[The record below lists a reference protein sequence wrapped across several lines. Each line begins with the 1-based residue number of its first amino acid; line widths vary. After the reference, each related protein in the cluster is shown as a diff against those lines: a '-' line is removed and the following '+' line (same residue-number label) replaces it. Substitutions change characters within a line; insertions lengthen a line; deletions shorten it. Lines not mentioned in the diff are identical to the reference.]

1 MSFYTSAIATQIID
15 AQFDQSK
22 FRSEFRIVK
31 DGLYSTAMRI
41 LNVGLLADVAS
52 AESGGRYNLLTGAHG
67 VIRNI
72 YLYDGRQVLDQVIN
86 YADKCAFNSYN
97 HSNNENRDLYKAL
110 SKHGMG
116 FCFDREPATSGTPP
130 PPQPT
135 LIKEDFPNQ
144 SHTPK
149 PSPQESALGFINLR
163 EVFPLLKQLPLISTM
178 MFPNLRV
185 VVEYAVAD
193 SLVQTD
199 GVVTGTALP
208 ILVVDQVMNDAL
220 EQSTVSNFKNVV
232 WTATEVE
239 SVTIPAAPFPAGN
252 PAADPPIPAGA
263 AGVQS
268 TKVRLNGFSNKTLM
282 NMLVQ
287 KKGTTSVSSLYKS
300 HGSITGYGEAIQV
313 AVNGSNLFPLEGV
326 ISPNQRLALLH
337 DTFGACNAHPGSAN
351 LAIYNSSNFIDFAS
365 ARVGQTDYFGC
376 VVGKPITS
384 LELQYSRQYN
394 TIVGSAIDSRYNQAL
409 TLNVFG
415 SVLKSIVKTPK
426 GYSVLYL

>member
-1 MSFYTSAIATQIID
+1 MSFYTSAISTQIID
-15 AQFDQSK
+15 AQFDSSK

-41 LNVGLLADVAS
+41 LNIGLLANEAS

-97 HSNNENRDLYKAL
+97 HTNNENRDLYKAL

-116 FCFDREPATSGTPP
+116 FVFDK
-130 PPQPT
+130 QPVASSELPLPINHT

-149 PSPQESALGFINLR
+149 ESAQESALGFINLR
-163 EVFPLLKQLPLISTM
+163 EVFPLLKQLPLVSTK

-185 VVEYAVAD
+185 VVEYAVAE
-193 SLVQTD
+193 SLVLND
-199 GVVTGTALP
+199 AGAITGTALP

-220 EQSTVSNFKNVV
+220 EASTLSSFKNVV
-232 WTATEVE
+232 WTACEVE
-239 SVTIPAAPFPAGN
+239 SVTIAPVPSGT
-252 PAADPPIPAGA
+252 
-263 AGVQS
+263 GVQS

-313 AVNGSNLFPLEGV
+313 AVNGSNLFPLEGI

-337 DTFGACNAHPGSAN
+337 DTYGACDAHPGSAN
-351 LAIYNSSNFIDFAS
+351 LAIYNSSDFIDFAS

-384 LELQYSRQYN
+384 LELQYSREYDN
-394 TIVGSAIDSRYNQAL
+394 SIDSRYKQGL
-409 TLNVFG
+409 TLNIFG

>member
-1 MSFYTSAIATQIID
+1 MSFYTSSISTQIID

-41 LNVGLLADVAS
+41 LNIGLLANEAS
-52 AESGGRYNLLTGAHG
+52 AESGGRYNLLTGSHG
-67 VIRNI
+67 IVRNI
-72 YLYDGRQVLDQVIN
+72 FLYDGRQVLDSVIN
-86 YADKCAFNSYN
+86 YADKSAFNSYN
-97 HSNNENRDLYKAL
+97 HTNNENRDLYKAL

-116 FCFDREPATSGTPP
+116 FVFDRQPNGSGTPG
-130 PPQPT
+130 PPQST

-149 PSPQESALGFINLR
+149 ESAQESALGFINLR
-163 EVFPLLKQLPLISTM
+163 EVFPLLKQLPLVSTK

-185 VVEYAVAD
+185 VVEYAVAE
-193 SLVQTD
+193 SLVLND
-199 GVVTGTALP
+199 AGAITGTALP

-220 EQSTVSNFKNVV
+220 EASTVSSFKNVV

-239 SVTIPAAPFPAGN
+239 SVTIAPVPAGT
-252 PAADPPIPAGA
+252 
-263 AGVQS
+263 GVQS

-313 AVNGSNLFPLEGV
+313 AVNGSNLFPLEGI

-337 DTFGACNAHPGSAN
+337 DTFGACDAHPGSAN
-351 LAIYNSSNFIDFAS
+351 LAIYNSGDFIDFAS

-384 LELQYSRQYN
+384 LELQYSREYDN
-394 TIVGSAIDSRYNQAL
+394 SIDSRYKQGL
-409 TLNVFG
+409 TLNIFG

>member
-1 MSFYTSAIATQIID
+1 MSFYTSSIATQIID

-41 LNVGLLADVAS
+41 LNVGLLADVES

-116 FCFDREPATSGTPP
+116 FVFDKQPVASAELPEPMN
-130 PPQPT
+130 PT

-185 VVEYAVAD
+185 VVEYAVAEA
-193 SLVQTD
+193 LVEN
-199 GVVTGTALP
+199 GAGGVTGTALP

-220 EQSTVSNFKNVV
+220 EASTVSSFKNVV

-239 SVTIPAAPFPAGN
+239 SVTIAPVPAGT
-252 PAADPPIPAGA
+252 
-263 AGVQS
+263 GVQS

-337 DTFGACNAHPGSAN
+337 DTFGACDAHPGSAN
-351 LAIYNSSNFIDFAS
+351 LSIYNSYNFIDFAS

-384 LELQYSRQYN
+384 LELQYSREYDN
-394 TIVGSAIDSRYNQAL
+394 SIDSRYKQGL

-426 GYSVLYL
+426 GYSVLYI

>member
-1 MSFYTSAIATQIID
+1 MSFYTSAISTQIID

-31 DGLYSTAMRI
+31 EGLYSTAMRI
-41 LNVGLLADVAS
+41 LNIGLLANQAS
-52 AESGGRYNLLTGAHG
+52 VSAGGRYNLLTGAHG

-97 HSNNENRDLYKAL
+97 HTNNENRDLYKAL

-116 FCFDREPATSGTPP
+116 FVFDKQPVASSELPLPIN
-130 PPQPT
+130 PT

-149 PSPQESALGFINLR
+149 ESPQESALGFINLR
-163 EVFPLLKQLPLISTM
+163 EVFPLLKQLPLVSTK

-185 VVEYAVAD
+185 VVEYAVAE
-193 SLVQTD
+193 SLVLND
-199 GVVTGTALP
+199 AGAVTGTALP

-220 EQSTVSNFKNVV
+220 EASTLSSFKNVV

-239 SVTIPAAPFPAGN
+239 SVTIAPTPTA
-252 PAADPPIPAGA
+252 PPTTDPPTLGA
-263 AGVQS
+263 PGVQS

-313 AVNGSNLFPLEGV
+313 AVNGSNLFPLEGI

-337 DTFGACNAHPGSAN
+337 DTFGACDAHPGSAN
-351 LAIYNSSNFIDFAS
+351 LAIYNSGDFIDFAS

-384 LELQYSRQYN
+384 LELQYSRQYDTN
-394 TIVGSAIDSRYNQAL
+394 GIDSRYTQGL

>member
-1 MSFYTSAIATQIID
+1 MSFYTSAISTQIID

-41 LNVGLLADVAS
+41 LNIGLLANTAS

-97 HSNNENRDLYKAL
+97 HTNNENRDLYKAL

-116 FCFDREPATSGTPP
+116 FVFDKQPVASSELPLPIN
-130 PPQPT
+130 PT

-149 PSPQESALGFINLR
+149 ESPQESALGFINLR
-163 EVFPLLKQLPLISTM
+163 EVFPLLKQLPLVSTKL
-178 MFPNLRV
+178 FPNLRV
-185 VVEYAVAD
+185 VVEYAVAE
-193 SLVQTD
+193 SLVLND
-199 GVVTGTALP
+199 AGAITGTALP

-220 EQSTVSNFKNVV
+220 EASTLSSFKNVV

-239 SVTIPAAPFPAGN
+239 SVTVAPVPAG
-252 PAADPPIPAGA
+252 

-313 AVNGSNLFPLEGV
+313 AVNGSNLFPLEGI

-337 DTFGACNAHPGSAN
+337 DTYGACDAHPGSAN
-351 LAIYNSSNFIDFAS
+351 LAIYNSGDFIDFAS

-384 LELQYSRQYN
+384 LELQYSREYN
-394 TIVGSAIDSRYNQAL
+394 TVGIDSRYTQGL
-409 TLNVFG
+409 TLNIFG

-426 GYSVLYL
+426 GYSVLYI